1 MAHGEG
7 VVATSAEGC
16 LVLHTQLIQVNAP
29 DGLDC
34 PNNRS
39 PQAK

>member
-1 MAHGEG
+1 MAHGKG

-16 LVLHTQLIQVNAP
+16 LVLHTQIQVNAP